1 MLAKRSSFLL
11 ILSLIFHSSLVSSS
25 QETLSE
31 DINSLFSDLRTYS
44 KARELLLKNEG
55 RDLLTLLPNSQDL
68 SNLVKFVPKSQLFSE
83 PSISVTSFITLKPLN
98 NLIHPSNLGVL
109 FAYKNGILELREII
123 GTLLYK
129 LDLGY
134 EARLLATTNSY
145 DDIKFAVISG
155 KSHLQ
160 IFSVIIDKPSKP
172 LTIEEMG
179 LQSTK
184 VFISIYKESEI
195 ELEEE
200 VTSLMFYIRSG
211 KKYWVTGDVNGGL
224 TFISLA
230 GIKEIHPLLNLGP
243 ILALDRFGPQILVST
258 AKATGVLNMNNYE
271 LQNPCLVGGPSMTL
285 DALNMSSIVHVAY
298 ENEVYILDTRTVS
311 AEQFICKGIF

>member
-11 ILSLIFHSSLVSSS
+11 ILPLIFHSSLVSSS

-243 ILALDRFGPQILVST
+243 VLALDRFGPQILVST